1 MQSKLT
7 SAAPNLLRN
16 RDKARSLR
24 SRIDRRT
31 TSVLTIG
38 GSDSGGGA
46 GIQADLKT
54 FAAFGIHG
62 LSAIT
67 AVTAQN
73 THSVIAIHRVPAST
87 VEQQL
92 HAVFADFRI
101 AAIKIGMLG
110 SAATIRAVAHV
121 LRERCAVPIVLDP
134 VLVSS
139 SGTRLLPAS
148 ALAVLRNELI
158 PLISLLTPNVPEA
171 EALLGRRLAQRADLL
186 DMTRDLLRLGAE
198 SILLK
203 GGHCDGNPICDYFV
217 DAKATH
223 VFQHPRKPIVVHGTG
238 CVLSAAI
245 AAGLA
250 LGHKRLDAVRAA
262 ERHLQQALRGTYL
275 AGNSDV
281 RVLPLRLL
289 YK

>member
-7 SAAPNLLRN
+7 SAASNLLQNRN
-16 RDKARSLR
+16 KTRVMRSG
-24 SRIDRRT
+24 IDTRT
-31 TSVLTIG
+31 PSVLTIG

-73 THSVIAIHRVPAST
+73 THSVIAIHRVPART

-101 AAIKIGMLG
+101 AAVKIGMLG

-121 LRERCAVPIVLDP
+121 LRQQCTVRIVLDP

-139 SGTRLLPAS
+139 SGVRLLPGS
-148 ALAVLRNELI
+148 AVAVLRNELI

-171 EALLGRRLAQRADLL
+171 QALLGRRLAQRANLR
-186 DMTRDLLRLGAE
+186 DMARDLLRLGAK

-203 GGHCDGNPICDYFV
+203 GGHSDGNPICDYYV
-217 DAKATH
+217 DAKAAH

-250 LGHKRLDAVRAA
+250 LGRKRLDAVRAA
-262 ERHLQQALRGTYL
+262 ERHLQHALRGAYL
-275 AGNSDV
+275 AGKSDI
-281 RVLPLRLL
+281 RVLPSRLL